1 MLNYITAEDS
11 NGNDILIN
19 LDHIITVRM
28 DADGK
33 TEMIDRNNKVV
44 HLETPLANFATS
56 IRLIQVAE
64 MNRGQ
69 INE

>member
-1 MLNYITAEDS
+1 MLNYITAEDID
-11 NGNDILIN
+11 GNDILIN

-28 DADGK
+28 NADGK
-33 TEMIDRNNKVV
+33 TEIIDRNNKVV
-44 HLETPLANFATS
+44 QLETPLANIATA

-69 INE
+69 ANE